1 MEVRNMPLL
10 DFYGDFCQA
19 TQTCRYCGWT
29 GLGEEMESGEW
40 FGDGVEKHCPACG
53 EKHRYVQ
60 WSVAVADDAPA
71 DWRARIGRVAD

>member
-1 MEVRNMPLL
+1 MEVSDMPLL
-10 DFYGDFCQA
+10 DFYGDFCRES
-19 TQTCRYCGWT
+19 QTCLNCGWA
-29 GLGEEMESGEW
+29 GPGAAMESGES

-71 DWRARIGRVAD
+71 DWRARVGRVAD